1 MFQIP
6 DSFFFFTPH
15 WNKQTEWISYIGTY
29 MWKHKGMFWR
39 KIYKVVSFH
48 GNWVRFIMVY
58 LTMMHFAAILRADK
72 HKPAAWKYK
81 GGAVADFRTQLQSVT
96 SPIAQTTPAAPGF
109 CCRHDFV
116 HKAEKRKSLFC
127 RGFLNMQQGSVSK
140 PVGGDSQRFFSAAA
154 FISISVEVCG
164 ISCWFPLAGW
174 TDFEMYF
181 KICGLRCLMSILPS
195 CKIISEAVSESASRS
210 SWWYRLVCT
219 LRLSVFCLSNL
230 V

>member
-1 MFQIP
+1 MLSREQSLLAAALLCNGSVTSWSKCTLYSDGCSCFK
-6 DSFFFFTPH
+6 SLTVFFFTPH

-48 GNWVRFIMVY
+48 GNWVRFTMVY
-58 LTMMHFAAILRADK
+58 LTMMHFAAILSADK

-96 SPIAQTTPAAPGF
+96 SPIAQTTPAAPGL

-140 PVGGDSQRFFSAAA
+140 PVGGDSQRFFSA
-154 FISISVEVCG
+154 F
-164 ISCWFPLAGW
+164 F
-174 TDFEMYF
+174 
-181 KICGLRCLMSILPS
+181 
-195 CKIISEAVSESASRS
+195 
-210 SWWYRLVCT
+210 
-219 LRLSVFCLSNL
+219 LRLLL
-230 V
+230 ALA

>member
-15 WNKQTEWISYIGTY
+15 WNKQTKWISYIGTY

-58 LTMMHFAAILRADK
+58 LTMMHFAAILSADK

-96 SPIAQTTPAAPGF
+96 SPIAQTTPAAPGL

-116 HKAEKRKSLFC
+116 HKAEKKKKSLLPWLLEYAAGIC
-127 RGFLNMQQGSVSK
+127 QQTCWRGFSK
-140 PVGGDSQRFFSAAA
+140 VFFH
-154 FISISVEVCG
+154 CG
-164 ISCWFPLAGW
+164 F
-174 TDFEMYF
+174 Y
-181 KICGLRCLMSILPS
+181 
-195 CKIISEAVSESASRS
+195 
-210 SWWYRLVCT
+210 
-219 LRLSVFCLSNL
+219 
-230 V
+230 